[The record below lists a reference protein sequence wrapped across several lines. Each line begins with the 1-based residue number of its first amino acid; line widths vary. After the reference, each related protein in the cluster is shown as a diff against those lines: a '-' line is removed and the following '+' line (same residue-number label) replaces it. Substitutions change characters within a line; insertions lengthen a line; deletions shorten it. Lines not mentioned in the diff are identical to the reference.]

1 MVRMAEGRGRSDRR
15 VKTSSAVRSRA
26 RSARNS
32 IAVVLLVGVATA
44 TGCAADADPSE
55 SSAPSLPGIVR
66 VDGVP
71 VLEPG
76 TQATFEIYA
85 HCGVKLLGQING
97 RYWVSPEPGDGG
109 NVGSD
114 WFPEEWRSQPNLQS
128 IPAVIA
134 LSDDGSTIT
143 ATYRDR
149 AVIYEPID
157 EVPLELSACD

>member
-1 MVRMAEGRGRSDRR
+1 MVRMAEGRVRSGRR
-15 VKTSSAVRSRA
+15 VKTSCAVRSRA
-26 RSARNS
+26 RSARSS
-32 IAVVLLVGVATA
+32 IAVALLVGVAT
-44 TGCAADADPSE
+44 GCASDADPSE
-55 SSAPSLPGIVR
+55 SSASSLPGIVR

-71 VLEPG
+71 VLKPG
-76 TQATFEIYA
+76 TQATYEIYA

-97 RYWVSPEPGDGG
+97 SYWVSPEPGDGG
-109 NVGSD
+109 NVGRD

-128 IPAVIA
+128 IPVVIS

-149 AVIYEPID
+149 AVIYEPFD

>member
-1 MVRMAEGRGRSDRR
+1 MAEGGGLSDRWAG
-15 VKTSSAVRSRA
+15 TSCAVGSWA

-32 IAVVLLVGVATA
+32 IAVALLVGVVTA
-44 TGCAADADPSE
+44 TGCASDADPSA

-76 TQATFEIYA
+76 TQATYEIYA
-85 HCGVKLLGQING
+85 HCGVKLFGKING

-114 WFPEEWRSQPNLQS
+114 WFPEEWRSQPNPQS

-143 ATYRDR
+143 ATYRNR
-149 AVIYEPID
+149 SVIYEPFN